1 MKKFY
6 SILSVALAF
15 SMLALTTSC
24 KDDDDDVNKTALLT
38 AKQWTLTKQEVEFQG
53 EKMDADEIDE
63 CDTNSYL
70 KFAADN
76 KFTGVYNC
84 STDADDADTVTGTWE
99 WKDGEKTLQW
109 TENWGADGID
119 TETYEFVS
127 IAATQLVLKQ
137 EVEGSTVTIGGTT
150 YKAYDIYTF
159 TGK

>member
-38 AKQWTLTKQEVEFQG
+38 AKKWSITKHEIEFQG
-53 EKMDADEIDE
+53 EKEDAGDVDE
-63 CDTNSYL
+63 CDANSYSTFSAE
-70 KFAADN
+70 K
-76 KFTGVYNC
+76 VYTAVYSCNG
-84 STDADDADTVTGTWE
+84 TDKDEVTGTWE
-99 WKDGEKTLQW
+99 WKNGEKSLSW

-119 TETYEFVS
+119 TEEYELVS
-127 IAATQLVLKQ
+127 ISASSLVLKQ
-137 EVEGSTVTIGGTT
+137 KNEDFSLEVDGKT
-150 YKAYDIYTF
+150 YFAYDYYTL